1 MGGAK
6 KVPAAKTS
14 AADSLAKQK
23 ADAGERSL
31 LSCSLQSEASDLALS
46 VAGPQC
52 TVCRQTF
59 TITQKRGALRIHQE
73 AKHPKSCV
81 VRQVQLSGLTSRLQH
96 VRGALPD
103 LGNSSRIG
111 SSDFWTLCSSSSVEH
126 FSHLCLRHFSSSD
139 LLISALL
146 ILSGLAYAKRRSSA
160 KFASYAALQSEERTL
175 LARQT
180 TLKRV
185 TPRSNPLLLHP
196 SRQPPPPPPPP
207 LHPPP
212 PPPPRPPP
220 LAPPPPPAP
229 PPPRR

>member
-31 LSCSLQSEASDLALS
+31 LSCSLQVRLQSEASDLALS

-81 VRQVQLSGLTSRLQH
+81 VRQVQLSGLTSRLAA
-96 VRGALPD
+96 RARS
-103 LGNSSRIG
+103 SSRPG
-111 SSDFWTLCSSSSVEH
+111 QQYANRLVGLFNTLRSASVEH
-126 FSHLCLRHFSSSD
+126 AFNVCFSHLCLRHFS
-139 LLISALL
+139 LL
-146 ILSGLAYAKRRSSA
+146 ILSGLAYAKRRSA
-160 KFASYAALQSEERTL
+160 ATFAA
-175 LARQT
+175 
-180 TLKRV
+180 
-185 TPRSNPLLLHP
+185 
-196 SRQPPPPPPPP
+196 
-207 LHPPP
+207 
-212 PPPPRPPP
+212 
-220 LAPPPPPAP
+220 
-229 PPPRR
+229 